1 VAAVILRISRA
12 RVNDFDEAAVLRVLR
27 TAASEGPRPDGL
39 KDVSVGRVDS
49 EKGTVELVFVSLWT
63 DSNAVQDAFGS
74 AWDHPSSVP
83 SLGGRLT
90 HRKVE
95 HLPVIGSGWAE
106 LMA

>member
-1 VAAVILRISRA
+1 
-12 RVNDFDEAAVLRVLR
+12 
-27 TAASEGPRPDGL
+27 
-39 KDVSVGRVDS
+39 
-49 EKGTVELVFVSLWT
+49 
-63 DSNAVQDAFGS
+63 VQDAFGS

-90 HRKVE
+90 DRKVE